1 MNKSQ
6 AKIVHILY
14 IDQMIEQQEKLSK
27 LLGVIVLL
35 HEESEVEEAIKTL
48 KGMSAIQEEE

>member
-1 MNKSQ
+1 M
-6 AKIVHILY
+6 
-14 IDQMIEQQEKLSK
+14 DQMIEQQEKLSK

-48 KGMSAIQEEE
+48 KGMSAIQEEEWRTVTNLF